1 MIFSASNRSV
11 RLDCVSRVL
20 RRTFDFSTSSWDN
33 LINCG
38 ETPGSITFIND
49 SACVMLGIHRRHAIV
64 VYRRSR
70 EFIAK

>member
-1 MIFSASNRSV
+1 MELLQKSDNEILKIAAP
-11 RLDCVSRVL
+11 L
-20 RRTFDFSTSSWDN
+20 WDN